1 MSYFI
6 ELNNKYFFKG
16 FFYWFGIEKNP
27 FSKEV
32 DNAIS
37 TNPHLAIKND
47 LTKIKK
53 NYRKAYSEL
62 KKEALEIE

>member
-1 MSYFI
+1 MSYLI
-6 ELNNKYFFKG
+6 ELNNKYFLKG

-37 TNPHLAIKND
+37 TDPHAAIKND
-47 LTKIKK
+47 LTQIKK
-53 NYRKAYSEL
+53 NYRKTYNEL